1 MTSAQY
7 ATLRK
12 LAAAVCDFHGWS
24 EKSVIG
30 HGEWGSP
37 GKWDPGIKSGQMMDM
52 ADVRADIK
60 ATLAGSTKPDPIPTQ
75 PSDSAGTHK
84 VVKSETLWSIAE
96 KYKVSVDNLMKW
108 NNLKTDVLDI
118 GQVLIVKE
126 PTGGGKVA
134 TKDATYKS
142 VWDLDAA
149 TPPKGRA
156 TETNKTWAPM
166 SILKGLYENVDALA
180 KKIEE
185 LSKKIDAL
193 ETK

>member
-1 MTSAQY
+1 
-7 ATLRK
+7 
-12 LAAAVCDFHGWS
+12 
-24 EKSVIG
+24 
-30 HGEWGSP
+30 
-37 GKWDPGIKSGQMMDM
+37 MMDM